1 MTGSIASERKESP
14 AVHHPMRT
22 GPSLPR
28 RMWGDERRAGRVQ
41 PTVPPAGSGKPRG
54 VRPETLY
61 RFDANSG
68 ARRASST
75 APRRP
80 PSVPTSPAR
89 ASCSSRRLTGPA
101 AALYDGWG
109 SRTATRR
116 TSPGKPV
123 PRLDGRAA
131 PSGAAR
137 RTRSTP
143 AAARDREDGRPA
155 MRTASSR
162 RGVPPRGSS
171 QARCYFLAWL
181 ALIAASMLL
190 YFAAMMMTC
199 GVTRAAAYANGLVFV
214 AAYNN
219 SVSEFHDLDFAI
231 GDQPRRRQPICGR
244 QQHRLP

>member
-1 MTGSIASERKESP
+1 MTSGGPAGFNLPSLRLARGSRGEYGQKRCIASTPTAAHGEPPLPHP
-14 AVHHPMRT
+14 AAHPR
-22 GPSLPR
+22 SRRHLPV
-28 RMWGDERRAGRVQ
+28 RA
-41 PTVPPAGSGKPRG
+41 VPAAGS
-54 VRPETLY
+54 
-61 RFDANSG
+61 
-68 ARRASST
+68 
-75 APRRP
+75 RRP
-80 PSVPTSPAR
+80 
-89 ASCSSRRLTGPA
+89 A
-101 AALYDGWG
+101 ATLYDGWG

-190 YFAAMMMTC
+190 
-199 GVTRAAAYANGLVFV
+199 AAARRERG
-214 AAYNN
+214 AAHTARQLAH
-219 SVSEFHDLDFAI
+219 FHGKSRISGPGRSNVDCEMRTFRYDIDKKLI
-231 GDQPRRRQPICGR
+231 NILTSRQ
-244 QQHRLP
+244 

>member
-1 MTGSIASERKESP
+1 MTSGGPAGFNLPSLRLARGSRGEYGQKRCIASTPTAAHGEPPLPHP
-14 AVHHPMRT
+14 AAHPR
-22 GPSLPR
+22 SRRHLPV
-28 RMWGDERRAGRVQ
+28 RA
-41 PTVPPAGSGKPRG
+41 VPAAGS
-54 VRPETLY
+54 
-61 RFDANSG
+61 
-68 ARRASST
+68 
-75 APRRP
+75 RRP
-80 PSVPTSPAR
+80 
-89 ASCSSRRLTGPA
+89 A
-101 AALYDGWG
+101 ATLYDGWG

-199 GVTRAAAYANGLVFV
+199 GVTRAAAYANGLAFV

-219 SVSEFHDLDFAI
+219 SVSEFHVSILRLAWRSAPTAPTYMWPPATPAPI
-231 GDQPRRRQPICGR
+231 RSSLSSATPHLGD
-244 QQHRLP
+244 